1 MNSSPERRE
10 KLSYPK
16 IRKVIDDLLAKSSAL
31 GLVIFA
37 GGEPTLLKQDLLD
50 AIAYCGARGLK
61 TRLVTNA
68 SWALTRSHAERMV
81 QSLRE
86 AGLDEINF
94 SADDYH
100 LPYIPLHNIANA
112 WKASKE
118 KGFDS
123 VVIANC
129 YGLESTLTHEVIQN
143 ELGETLP
150 VFWDDDGYHASPV
163 PAAPDGTRYLLSNAR
178 LQRLGRGRSIPDSA
192 LVFPEQQRLNLP
204 CQWALTSAA
213 LSAEGHLVACC
224 GTEAHG
230 NEFLDF
236 GDALHQ
242 DAGVLVDRANQ
253 SLVIQAIGRAG
264 PMFLMNFVALLSKDS
279 LFAERYSS
287 VCEIC
292 EAVVH
297 NPQARE
303 LLTEHLH
310 ELRPLFK

>member
-1 MNSSPERRE
+1 
-10 KLSYPK
+10 
-16 IRKVIDDLLAKSSAL
+16 
-31 GLVIFA
+31 
-37 GGEPTLLKQDLLD
+37 
-50 AIAYCGARGLK
+50 
-61 TRLVTNA
+61 
-68 SWALTRSHAERMV
+68 
-81 QSLRE
+81 
-86 AGLDEINF
+86 
-94 SADDYH
+94 
-100 LPYIPLHNIANA
+100 
-112 WKASKE
+112 
-118 KGFDS
+118 
-123 VVIANC
+123 
-129 YGLESTLTHEVIQN
+129 
-143 ELGETLP
+143 
-150 VFWDDDGYHASPV
+150 
-163 PAAPDGTRYLLSNAR
+163 
-178 LQRLGRGRSIPDSA
+178 
-192 LVFPEQQRLNLP
+192 VFPEQQRLNLP

-310 ELRPLFK
+310 ELTPLFK